1 MKRFELTVFPPM
13 KILLTLEDYLGTNI
27 EFVAAAGRFFSIFK
41 ESNFDDYHKS
51 VSKSYFFEYNF

>member
-1 MKRFELTVFPPM
+1 M